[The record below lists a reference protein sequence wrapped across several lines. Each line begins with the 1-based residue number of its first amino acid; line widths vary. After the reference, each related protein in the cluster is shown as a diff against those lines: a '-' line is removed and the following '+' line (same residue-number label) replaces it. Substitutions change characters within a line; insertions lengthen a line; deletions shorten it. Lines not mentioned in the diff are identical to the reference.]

1 MGTIEFLDRVRQAHS
16 ISSDYALAKR
26 LDLTPQ
32 QISKYRSK
40 KDHMG
45 DETAARVAEL
55 LALDPGFVVATIHAE
70 RARTEAGRA
79 LWQGIA
85 ARLERAGVAA
95 AAFVVL
101 LGFSGTPDG
110 GAMAAE
116 RDTLQ
121 AFKSPVCIL
130 CKIKSTTKAPP
141 NLKSPTGQPG
151 HAKSSRTSTIGVEL
165 GDVVW

>member
-1 MGTIEFLDRVRQAHS
+1 MGTIEFLDQVRQVHS
-16 ISSDYALAKR
+16 IPSDYALAKW

-45 DETAARVAEL
+45 DETAARVASL
-55 LALDPGFVVATIHAE
+55 LGMDAGFVVASIHAE
-70 RARTEAGRA
+70 RARTDAGRA

-95 AAFVVL
+95 VAFVMM

-116 RDTLQ
+116 RSTMQ
-121 AFKSPVCIL
+121 AFNSPVCIL
-130 CKIKSTTKAPP
+130 CLIRPATKAPP
-141 NLKSPTGQPG
+141 
-151 HAKSSRTSTIGVEL
+151 I
-165 GDVVW
+165 